1 MFSTCLYVKN
11 DSRKEAHR
19 KKTLKKK
26 LTGKMPTKKNAH
38 KEKCPQGKIP
48 TGKNA
53 HREKCQQGKMHIGKN
68 AHKEKCSH
76 V

>member
-1 MFSTCLYVKN
+1 MIPGKKPTEKKN
-11 DSRKEAHR
+11 
-19 KKTLKKK
+19 TKK
-26 LTGKMPTKKNAH
+26 LIGKL
-38 KEKCPQGKIP
+38 P

-53 HREKCQQGKMHIGKN
+53 HREKCPQGKIPTRKNAHEEKCSQGKIPTGKN